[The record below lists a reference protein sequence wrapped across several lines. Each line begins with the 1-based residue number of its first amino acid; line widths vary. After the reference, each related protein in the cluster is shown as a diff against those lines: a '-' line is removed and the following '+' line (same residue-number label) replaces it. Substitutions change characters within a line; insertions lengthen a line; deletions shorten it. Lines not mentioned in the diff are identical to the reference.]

1 MVSKDLIGIGNKIM
15 LRLVKHGGVTCQEE
29 QTTYVSQF
37 LQWSEDHQAQ
47 IAMPI
52 HQGQF
57 VLMNLRDE
65 YLLNFYTSKGLYQC
79 RAVVMERKRLGN
91 IAVVEMK
98 LISDLEKFQRRQYYR
113 MECVLPMQFAA
124 LTEEQSDW
132 YLELKNCMSAERKE
146 QLRNQLDAQ
155 KIQYQE
161 ATILDI
167 SGGGMRFN
175 SSQRQTPGTM
185 LSLRLSFDE
194 ELKEKI
200 PVLLA
205 KVLLSE
211 PLQNR
216 EEVYDNRIEFLH
228 LSNAERER
236 IICYIFKEERSK
248 RRREL

>member
-29 QTTYVSQF
+29 QPAYVSQF

-52 HQGQF
+52 HQGHL
-57 VLMNLRDE
+57 VPMELRDE

-79 RAVVMERKRLGN
+79 RAVVLERKRLGN
-91 IAVVEMK
+91 IAAVEMK

-113 MECVLPMQFAA
+113 MECVLPLQFAA
-124 LTEEQSDW
+124 LTEEQGDW
-132 YLELKNCMSAERKE
+132 YRELKNCMSAERKA
-146 QLRNQLDAQ
+146 QLKNQLDAQ
-155 KIQYQE
+155 KILYQN

-175 SSQRQTPGTM
+175 AKERQVPGTL

-200 PVLLA
+200 PILLA

-216 EEVYDNRIEFLH
+216 EEVYDNRIEFLY

-248 RRREL
+248 RKREL